1 MPPLLIA
8 TWRELVTRP
17 VLKGSAC
24 FFSMSYCCLETEPQ
38 DRDTERPNTDLCCFP
53 GMLLQG
59 DDADPLRSASWEVRV
74 QILSCEVP
82 ANVRFCS
89 YALSELVAAGSSEE
103 HAIPEGGRPQLDKGL
118 FCMLKQ
124 VFTGLQ
130 VWEYTFLRLLLPL
143 LLLPNVDFAIMDPPQ
158 SPRTQ
163 LQTPLNKPDPR
174 NSIIFQSLLP
184 RTLEALSSALPKS
197 QRQSASVKVINNQ
210 SPLPEGGGCL

>member
-74 QILSCEVP
+74 QSLFCEVP

-118 FCMLKQ
+118 SACLSKDSRGCKSGSIRFCGCCYPFSCSLMLTSQ
-124 VFTGLQ
+124 LWTHL
-130 VWEYTFLRLLLPL
+130 
-143 LLLPNVDFAIMDPPQ
+143 NPPELNYKPH
-158 SPRTQ
+158 SINPIPGTQ
-163 LQTPLNKPDPR
+163 
-174 NSIIFQSLLP
+174 
-184 RTLEALSSALPKS
+184 
-197 QRQSASVKVINNQ
+197 
-210 SPLPEGGGCL
+210 